1 MLAEQHTLKMSFFHK
16 FSFTINGMETL
27 YFNSFCKRFTVRK
40 CLHIHFGFIYAF
52 SLFPVPYQK
61 VTALFRRNIKFSEL
75 CHGVIT
81 HLQRWK
87 APRAKKKIITNV
99 ALTAARNNE
108 FGRTPYYLKQQ
119 HILLVQFT
127 REHKQG
133 KTFHFMWNIQ
143 IRRKNFKLV
152 WIDLLSWF
160 EIYWWK
166 ALSKTKGIFKSIV
179 SSMSL

>member
-87 APRAKKKIITNV
+87 APRAKKKNHYKCGLNSSKEQRVWQDT
-99 ALTAARNNE
+99 LLFKAATH
-108 FGRTPYYLKQQ
+108 FTGTVHKRT
-119 HILLVQFT
+119 
-127 REHKQG
+127 
-133 KTFHFMWNIQ
+133 
-143 IRRKNFKLV
+143 
-152 WIDLLSWF
+152 
-160 EIYWWK
+160 
-166 ALSKTKGIFKSIV
+166 
-179 SSMSL
+179 